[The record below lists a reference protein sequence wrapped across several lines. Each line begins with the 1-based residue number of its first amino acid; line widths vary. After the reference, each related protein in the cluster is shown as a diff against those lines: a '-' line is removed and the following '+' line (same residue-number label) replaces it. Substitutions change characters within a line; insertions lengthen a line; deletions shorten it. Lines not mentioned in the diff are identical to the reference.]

1 MTKQCSLKEALIE
14 RKLDEFQPGWRNG
27 EDIKAET
34 KQKIRDYTDSKIQ
47 DDEIRVAACLSD
59 YSIGHMAKKIRARLN
74 LPLPN
79 KTNKG
84 NCKGIVKDGVSSPS
98 DEPDDILVSVRKLAS
113 KFPIGKLK
121 EAIVTVEKEIFV
133 KKIPQMSEIIKS
145 TDFLQEKPIFDLTL
159 ENEEVRTESNGE
171 NYEIPDIFK

>member
-1 MTKQCSLKEALIE
+1 MTKECSLKEALIE

-84 NCKGIVKDGVSSPS
+84 NCKGKVKDGVRKPS
-98 DEPDDILVSVRKLAS
+98 DKPKDVLVAVRKLVS
-113 KFPIGKLK
+113 LFP
-121 EAIVTVEKEIFV
+121 VQ
-133 KKIPQMSEIIKS
+133 KIQ
-145 TDFLQEKPIFDLTL
+145 DALNTL
-159 ENEEVRTESNGE
+159 VNENVRTERNGE
-171 NYEIPDIFK
+171 YYDPPEDFLVTNPPLGSLIYDTL